1 MECNEQG
8 KRWRGYYITAYGIA
22 VKHGFKGTEAEWLET
37 LKGDKVQLRYNEDTK
52 ALEWK
57 YEDADE
63 WLELMDINALQGEVV
78 TEVLE
83 QATAAK
89 EAAETAQAGAE
100 AAQEAA
106 ESARTGAESAAASAA
121 EQAAAAGKSATA
133 AAQDAQNAAAAKMGA
148 ESARDDAEAAKSKAQ
163 ESAASAQESAAT
175 ARQEAGKAVDSA
187 AAAAGSAE
195 AAEAAQKAVSDSATA
210 AEAARKAAEAAAAQA
225 AGDADAA
232 EESASA
238 AAGSASTASQK
249 AEDAGASAAAAAGS
263 ASQASESAAQ
273 AGESAEGAAAS
284 RDAAVMA
291 QGKAETARTA
301 AESAKTAAE
310 AARDSAVTASE
321 TAVSAKE
328 TAVSAKNGAEA
339 AAGNASDSAGEAAAS
354 AELAGQKAAAAE
366 KSAEAAAASAVS
378 IGQAEE
384 NAAASATEAES
395 WAVGGTGTREG
406 EDTNNAKYWSAR
418 AQDAAGGGVT
428 SFNNRTG
435 AVKPAKGDYTASL
448 VTFTDGQTFQEK
460 YESGELTGPAG
471 ADGAPGSPG
480 PAGAP
485 GEQGPP
491 GKDGAQGP
499 AGPAGPTGP
508 QGPKGDPGEAGAD
521 GAQGPQGPEGPA
533 GPTGPKGD
541 PGQDGPAGPA
551 GADGAPGKDATING
565 VNALTI
571 QGGTRVKATQQGN
584 TLTLDTPD
592 AVTVPGGGTMQMG
605 ESLGDGPYTIEV
617 TEDGEGGGLSAE
629 QVGYSNTGSGL
640 EATNVQEAIDE
651 LAGKGGGEY
660 LPLTGGTMT
669 GPLTLSGLPTS
680 ENHAANKQYVDEQVE
695 AYRAVKGTYP
705 IAAGQSIQAGDVV
718 DVVEGQLQKTITA
731 VPNVTT
737 VVNKTTYAELQM
749 VHLSKDINVQIYMNS
764 RGGTMYA
771 NILDDNGG
779 IVLKGQN
786 LGMDMENIAAA
797 RLDDTHILVGFVLSG
812 RLDIMVGTVSGKSI
826 SFKDSF
832 GVDAAFNGYYAFAT
846 LPNGRVAVVYKA
858 IIAGSSK
865 LRVRVYTLSSS
876 SLGSVYT
883 RDVTGES
890 QSYISAAAIS
900 EERVCICFADQND
913 NSKGKAVVAA
923 INGSN
928 VVSWGEV
935 VTFCD
940 QVGYDIR
947 CCTVGEKVI
956 ATGYYNDTKLC
967 LLGVTGNQITVL
979 HNGNAITT
987 SQTGAIAAISDN
999 QAVFIT
1005 AYAQE
1010 SKAVVLTVNGNA
1022 LDMGTEFDFARSTAI
1037 AFALTAVSNKR
1048 LLAAYEDIGN
1058 SNYGTVTTL
1067 TVSGN
1072 QIAGNFV
1079 DGSQDAI
1086 ALQGGTAGQSI
1097 KVIYSGTVAAD
1108 WVTEGQ
1114 VITSPGVY
1122 GAGVLAGVLQV
1133 WSKER
1138 PVGTKIVTGSYVGTG
1153 TYGSGNR
1160 NRLVFPSQP
1169 KVIFISG
1176 ALRES
1181 NNSFVRN
1188 GMAVM
1193 YSGVSDYVSTL
1204 GMTYASSAKN
1214 TNDATITWSG
1224 NEVSWWTSPS
1234 SSDASYTQYAQ
1245 LNGNGITYHYTA
1257 IL

>member
-1 MECNEQG
+1 MAITPFEKDIEIIQKLDDEPNDVQG
-8 KRWRGYYITAYGIA
+8 LTPEELKKRFDQAAIWLKEYINGTLIPAITGDGGTGGASNIGAA
-22 VKHGFKGTEAEWLET
+22 VDDFPGETVQEVLDAFNDALTDRYTKSETNSYVGQETENLVET
-37 LKGDKVQLRYNEDTK
+37 VHVDLTTGVITVTKKDGSKETFDT
-52 ALEWK
+52 ALEK
-57 YEDADE
+57 VPATMALVDE
-63 WLELMDINALQGEVV
+63 ESGTYLVITNVDGSQTKTDVSKLIDTYTFQNSAEVAFSVDGSGNNKTVTASIRPASIGLDRFTLEV
-78 TEVLE
+78 TQKLE
-83 QATAAK
+83 QYNATSKANAD
-89 EAAETAQAGAE
+89 A
-100 AAQEAA
+100 
-106 ESARTGAESAAASAA
+106 AAASA
-121 EQAAAAGKSATA
+121 QAAKASETNAKGSETA
-133 AAQDAQNAAAAKMGA
+133 A
-148 ESARDDAEAAKSKAQ
+148 S
-163 ESAASAQESAAT
+163 
-175 ARQEAGKAVDSA
+175 
-187 AAAAGSAE
+187 
-195 AAEAAQKAVSDSATA
+195 
-210 AEAARKAAEAAAAQA
+210 
-225 AGDADAA
+225 
-232 EESASA
+232 
-238 AAGSASTASQK
+238 GSASQSAQS
-249 AEDAGASAAAAAGS
+249 AGAASGS
-263 ASQASESAAQ
+263 ASQAAQ
-273 AGESAEGAAAS
+273 
-284 RDAAVMA
+284 
-291 QGKAETARTA
+291 
-301 AESAKTAAE
+301 
-310 AARDSAVTASE
+310 
-321 TAVSAKE
+321 
-328 TAVSAKNGAEA
+328 
-339 AAGNASDSAGEAAAS
+339 SAGAAAAS
-354 AELAGQKAAAAE
+354 AESAQSNAAQALAAKNAAE
-366 KSAEAAAASAVS
+366 
-378 IGQAEE
+378 
-384 NAAASATEAES
+384 ASATLSQS
-395 WAVGGTGTREG
+395 WTEGGTGIREG
-406 EDTNNAKYWSAR
+406 ENTNNAKYWAGV
-418 AQDAAGGGVT
+418 AQGAAGGGVT
-428 SFNNRTG
+428 TFNGRSG
-435 AVKPAKGDYTASL
+435 AVVPAEGDYTAKM
-448 VTFTDGQTFQEK
+448 VGAVAEPDGGKAGQV
-460 YESGELTGPAG
+460 LTKTE
-471 ADGAPGSPG
+471 DGTEWGDAP
-480 PAGAP
+480 
-485 GEQGPP
+485 
-491 GKDGAQGP
+491 
-499 AGPAGPTGP
+499 
-508 QGPKGDPGEAGAD
+508 
-521 GAQGPQGPEGPA
+521 
-533 GPTGPKGD
+533 
-541 PGQDGPAGPA
+541 
-551 GADGAPGKDATING
+551 
-565 VNALTI
+565 NAE
-571 QGGTRVKATQQGN
+571 N
-584 TLTLDTPD
+584 

-617 TEDGEGGGLSAE
+617 TEDGEGGGISAE

-640 EATNVQEAIDE
+640 EATNVQDAIDE

-669 GPLTLSGLPTS
+669 GLLTLSGLPTS

-718 DVVEGQLQKTITA
+718 DVVEGQLQKIVTA
-731 VPNVTT
+731 VPNVNT
-737 VVNKTTYAELQM
+737 VVNKTAYAELQM

-900 EERVCICFADQND
+900 EERVCICFADEND
-913 NSKGKAVVAA
+913 GSKGKAVIAA

-935 VTFCD
+935 VTFEGSRILVPDVCASGSD
-940 QVGYDIR
+940 AIVFFKTTYTSQDVANQHVRLLKVSNNVISLPNEKKTIWNRGSGNAENPISISQ
-947 CCTVGEKVI
+947 VGEKYVCLIPPGNSSYRSPAIVVSRNADALESGEAFQFCKSI
-956 ATGYYNDTKLC
+956 AKALSAC
-967 LLGVTGNQITVL
+967 AVSGNNLIV
-979 HNGNAITT
+979 
-987 SQTGAIAAISDN
+987 
-999 QAVFIT
+999 
-1005 AYAQE
+1005 AYAD
-1010 SKAVVLTVNGNA
+1010 A
-1022 LDMGTEFDFARSTAI
+1022 
-1037 AFALTAVSNKR
+1037 
-1048 LLAAYEDIGN
+1048 GN
-1058 SNYGTVTTL
+1058 SSYGTVTTL

-1072 QIAGNFV
+1072 QIAGSFV
-1079 DGSQDAI
+1079 NGSQDAI

>member
-406 EDTNNAKYWSAR
+406 EDTNNAKYWFAR